1 MPLYRPSELK
11 EFLILN
17 GINPKKALSQN
28 FLIDGNVLKKIVDIS
43 KIENNEVVLEIGP
56 GPGAL
61 TEQLIEAK
69 AQVIAVEKDE
79 ELFKLLPRLDES
91 NKQLHLYNDD
101 IMRFPIEE
109 TLLSFLEQ
117 GKKVKVIAN
126 LPYHLTTPILE
137 KIMPMNHLFS
147 KVIVMVQDE
156 VARRFTAQ
164 PGSSEYGSFTV
175 FLNYYSN
182 PRYAFQVKRN
192 SFFPAPKVDSAI
204 VILDLHPP
212 LKVSDEQKFFEF
224 TRRAFQ
230 TRRKMLRKSL
240 SELYPKELITK
251 ILEDLSINPLIR
263 PEELSIHSF
272 IKIFELLYPHRID

>member
-43 KIENNEVVLEIGP
+43 KIEHNEVVLEIGP

-79 ELFKLLPRLDES
+79 ELFRLLPRLDES

-117 GKKVKVIAN
+117 GKKAKVIAN

-137 KIMPMNHLFS
+137 KIMPMNHVFS

-156 VARRFTAQ
+156 VARRFAAQ

-192 SFFPAPKVDSAI
+192 SFFPAPKIDSAI
-204 VILDLHPP
+204 VVLDLHPP

-272 IKIFELLYPHRID
+272 IEIFELIYPHRID